1 MRRLAPVLI
10 VSLLAACGST
20 ESSGGQAGQAGGST
34 PADASN
40 ETSPT
45 TGTESSAVATAV
57 PASEAPSTTPSVSE
71 PPVIEPPSTE
81 PPSTEPPSTEP
92 PASPPATGTATEQT
106 AVFYA
111 GGGPDSPWVPLG
123 WWDGDAWNEIAVT
136 EDFVLLP
143 PPSPQ
148 ITSVAVTSLDLP
160 DGAGAVV
167 SGLALG
173 PEQPYCV
180 GDEMGPLIPGAPVI
194 PDTPVS
200 LGYDAVAVTAD
211 WPLQPRDVR
220 QVGVDNPEYA
230 AIGAGFFEG
239 TPTAAEGTVSQ
250 AVRADLDGDGVEEV
264 LVTYERITEP
274 DFGAENDFTGVYVRY
289 PAADGSVVDELLTAY
304 VMEDPIDFP
313 TVGRYTIAAVADL
326 NGDGAMEVMLRDRF
340 WESGGMAV
348 FALDGGRLIRV
359 GSGGCGV

>member
-1 MRRLAPVLI
+1 MRRLAPFLV
-10 VSLLAACGST
+10 VSALAACGST

-40 ETSPT
+40 ESSVTAT
-45 TGTESSAVATAV
+45 AESSVVDTAA
-57 PASEAPSTTPSVSE
+57 PASEVSPTSPSV
-71 PPVIEPPSTE
+71 TE
-81 PPSTEPPSTEP
+81 PAATEP
-92 PASPPATGTATEQT
+92 PATEPTTEPPATPPPTTGTATERT

-111 GGGPDSPWVPLG
+111 GSGPESPWVPLG

-148 ITSVAVTSLDLP
+148 IASVAVTSLDLP
-160 DGAGAVV
+160 DGAAVV

-180 GDEMGPLIPGAPVI
+180 GDEAGPLIPGAPVI

-211 WPLQPRDVR
+211 WPLQPREVR
-220 QVGVDNPEYA
+220 QIGVENPEYT

-239 TPTAAEGTVSQ
+239 TPTAGEGTVSQ
-250 AVRADLDGDGVEEV
+250 AVRADLDGDGIEEV

-289 PAADGSVVDELLTAY
+289 PAADGSVVDELLSAY
-304 VMEDPIDFP
+304 VMDDPIDFP

-326 NGDGAMEVMLRDRF
+326 NGDGAMEVMIRDRF

-348 FALDGGRLIRV
+348 FALEGGRLIRV
-359 GSGGCGV
+359 GGGGCGV